1 MARRKKRQDSPV
13 KTVILILAAIVVM
26 SAAIFV
32 VVGIVEKIQS
42 DYEKIE
48 IATKEESTAE
58 AIEIE
63 KEERLGWNQT
73 EDGWIYLLDEET
85 RASDQWME
93 IEGFLYSF
101 DGDGIMRTGEWSSEG
116 QIYTLHET
124 KGYLQEIRTDLNYV
138 PEDTGEDLD
147 SLVRTNA
154 FWCYLDGED
163 TGVFK
168 TILYRKTVENKVL
181 PLGDADAPEKTTRY
195 SMRTYGDYVYYLPK
209 VSESSRAGLSDS
221 EKALCD
227 VLTRMIPGQKTKEII
242 ADNVDGYL
250 VLDDVI
256 YYSQGGE
263 IYSAKSGR
271 SVAVREAQYQI
282 ELSDGA
288 LYLRDMLGNPAASDS
303 GIVEMEDRRYKVGD
317 DGKILDIEKGEEEKE
332 GKLYYLRGNGTESA
346 VYQKDGKSEKKI
358 IQEVYGVQS
367 FCIVDNMI
375 YYSAYVDK
383 GSDGAWYSRIYRT
396 DLAGSGRWEVSGLF
410 LGAMGNMYY
419 FPGEGGIYGEYHPS
433 IGKKAYGCI
442 ASIGTDGTIRRI
454 RDEGVRTGYSVSGND
469 ILKLAMVLDGE
480 IYCLWQDCDWTP
492 SAGITAIKWS
502 RGVKLNGAD
511 AGSVETIEKLPEQ
524 TDGEA
529 QGQGENETGG
539 SVIIDPIGG
548 NAGSPVSPLETSE
561 DGQSA
566 DQEVVIGTD
575 GPTAQTESTKPVQ
588 TAPSAE
594 ITPSTEAVTI
604 IPLE

>member
-154 FWCYLDGED
+154 FWCYLDDED

-168 TILYRKTVENKVL
+168 TILYRRTVENKVL

-242 ADNVDGYL
+242 AENVDGYL

-256 YYSQGGE
+256 YYSQEGE
-263 IYSAKSGR
+263 IYSAESGK
-271 SVAVREAQYQI
+271 SVAVGEAQYQI
-282 ELSDGA
+282 ELSDGS
-288 LYLRDMLGNPAASDS
+288 LYLRDILGNPAVSDS
-303 GIVEMEDRRYKVGD
+303 GIVEMEDRRYKVGE
-317 DGKILDIEKGEEEKE
+317 DGKIEDVEKGETALN
-332 GKLYYLRGNGTESA
+332 GVTYHLRGNGVQAA
-346 VYQKDGKSEKKI
+346 VYGRDSGGDRQLISEA
-358 IQEVYGVQS
+358 YGVQG
-367 FCIVDNMI
+367 FCIVDNSI
-375 YYSAYVDK
+375 YYSTYVDRS
-383 GSDGAWYSRIYRT
+383 SDGEWYSQIFRT
-396 DLAGSGRWEVSGLF
+396 DASGDGKTAVSGMF
-410 LGAMGNMYY
+410 SGAIGNLYY
-419 FPGEGGIYGEYHPS
+419 FESADAIYGEYHPS
-433 IGKKAYGCI
+433 IEKRAYGVI
-442 ASIGTDGTIRRI
+442 VVIGRDGSIRQI
-454 RDEGVRTGYSVSGND
+454 RDDGVRTGEASSGND
-469 ILKLAMVLDGE
+469 ILKLAGVQDGKL
-480 IYCLWQDCDWTP
+480 YCLWQDCVW
-492 SAGITAIKWS
+492 SASSGITGVRWS
-502 RGVKLNGAD
+502 RGVELD
-511 AGSVETIEKLPEQ
+511 ASDTRAVETLSVLPEE
-524 TDGEA
+524 TETEA
-529 QGQGENETGG
+529 AEQQETEGN
-539 SVIIDPIGG
+539 VIISPISSIDPMQ
-548 NAGSPVSPLETSE
+548 NSTEE
-561 DGQSA
+561 A
-566 DQEVVIGTD
+566 DQEVVIGTAA
-575 GPTAQTESTKPVQ
+575 PPAET
-588 TAPSAE
+588 TAPEIAE
-594 ITPSTEAVTI
+594 TVPSSEAVTI

>member
-13 KTVILILAAIVVM
+13 MTVILILAAIVVM

-242 ADNVDGYL
+242 AENVDGYL

-256 YYSQGGE
+256 YYSQEGE
-263 IYSAKSGR
+263 IYSAESGKSA
-271 SVAVREAQYQI
+271 AVGEAQYQI
-282 ELSDGA
+282 ELSDGS
-288 LYLRDMLGNPAASDS
+288 LYLRDILGNPAVSDS
-303 GIVEMEDRRYKVGD
+303 GIVEMEDRRYKVGE
-317 DGKILDIEKGEEEKE
+317 DGKIEDVEKGETALN
-332 GKLYYLRGNGTESA
+332 GVTYHLRGNGVQAA
-346 VYQKDGKSEKKI
+346 VYGRDSGGDRQLISEA
-358 IQEVYGVQS
+358 YGVQG
-367 FCIVDNMI
+367 FCIVDNSI
-375 YYSAYVDK
+375 YYSTYVDRS
-383 GSDGAWYSRIYRT
+383 SDGEWYSQIFRT
-396 DLAGSGRWEVSGLF
+396 DASGDGKTAVSGMF
-410 LGAMGNMYY
+410 SGAIGNLYY
-419 FPGEGGIYGEYHPS
+419 FESADAIYGEYHPS
-433 IGKKAYGCI
+433 IEKRAYGVI
-442 ASIGTDGTIRRI
+442 VVIGRDGSIRQI
-454 RDEGVRTGYSVSGND
+454 RDDGVRTGEASSGND
-469 ILKLAMVLDGE
+469 ILKLAGVQDGKL
-480 IYCLWQDCDWTP
+480 YCLWQDCVW
-492 SAGITAIKWS
+492 SASSGITGVRWS
-502 RGVKLNGAD
+502 RGVELD
-511 AGSVETIEKLPEQ
+511 ASDTRAVETLSVLPEE
-524 TDGEA
+524 TETEA
-529 QGQGENETGG
+529 AEQQETEGN
-539 SVIIDPIGG
+539 VIISPISSIDPMQ
-548 NAGSPVSPLETSE
+548 NSTEE
-561 DGQSA
+561 A
-566 DQEVVIGTD
+566 DQEVVIGTAA
-575 GPTAQTESTKPVQ
+575 PPAET
-588 TAPSAE
+588 TAPEIAE
-594 ITPSTEAVTI
+594 TVPSSEAVTI